1 MSMEAPRRFYKEAR
15 LSADAFGVALDA
27 RALKT
32 PGGAVVKLP
41 TRALAEA
48 VAAEWEAQGE
58 TLTAWRMPLTR
69 LVNVAIDQ
77 TPLKRDA
84 LAAHVAKYG
93 ETDLLCHRAEAPPA
107 LVERQSATWDPIL
120 AWAEGALG
128 VRLPV
133 VVGVIAADVPVAEL
147 EKLRAAAAALDDFRL
162 TGLAHAVGVA
172 GSVLIGFALLHGRLD
187 GEAAFAAAA
196 HDELWSLEKWGED
209 DEARRRVE
217 RMRDELKSL
226 ARYFTLLIG
235 EGAR

>member
-1 MSMEAPRRFYKEAR
+1 MSMEAPRRFYKQAR
-15 LSADAFGVALDA
+15 LSDDGFGVALDA

-58 TLTAWRMPLTR
+58 TLTPWRMPLTR

-77 TPLKRDA
+77 TPSKRDA
-84 LAAHVAKYG
+84 LAAHIAKYG
-93 ETDLLCHRAEAPPA
+93 ETDLLCHRAEGPPP
-107 LVERQSATWDPIL
+107 LVERQNATWDPIL
-120 AWAEGALG
+120 AWAKDAIG

-133 VVGVIAADVPVAEL
+133 VEGVIAADVPGAEL
-147 EKLRAAAAALDDFRL
+147 EKLSAAAAVLDDFRI

-172 GSVLIGFALLHGRLD
+172 GSVLIGFALLHGRLG

-196 HDELWSLEKWGED
+196 LDEQWSLEKWGED

-217 RMRDELKSL
+217 RMRDELASL
-226 ARYFTLLIG
+226 ARYFAAL
-235 EGAR
+235 A